1 MEKCRRIEGLVDF
14 IARRFK
20 NTVEIG
26 IGHFP
31 DLAFALLDRGINVFA
46 TDILPFPY
54 RGLKVIVDD
63 ITCPDLSLYDGI
75 DLIYSM
81 RPPPELLPYMA
92 RLAKTISADLIIKPL
107 YSEYAEGYRLI
118 RNGNTTFFIWKNL
131 YSLSFLRKQE
141 SRISRTG
148 FRIKCGMTI

>member
-1 MEKCRRIEGLVDF
+1 LEKCRRIEGLVDF
-14 IARRFK
+14 IAGRFK

-54 RGLKVIVDD
+54 SGLKVVVDD
-63 ITCPDLSLYDGI
+63 ITCPDLSFYKGT

-81 RPPPELLPYMA
+81 RPPPELLPYIA

-107 YSEYAEGYRLI
+107 TSEYAEGYRLI
-118 RNGNTTFFIWKNL
+118 RNGNTTFFI
-131 YSLSFLRKQE
+131 RDKQ
-141 SRISRTG
+141 SRNILQSISCHPEFISG
-148 FRIKCGMTI
+148 SQKA